1 MHTMP
6 MKSIKEILTEKARN
20 NPKAR
25 YNRHEYQAY
34 GNMLAEELKD
44 EEHRSLYIKF
54 AKTVNRGL
62 LDAARDFIKG
72 TGKLKSGSKARL
84 FMWKLKELRLKQ
96 KEKEATL
103 KLEQQT
109 TK

>member
-6 MKSIKEILTEKARN
+6 MKSIKEILIEKAKT

-44 EEHRSLYIKF
+44 EDHRSLYIKF
-54 AKTVNRGL
+54 AKTINRGL
-62 LDAARDFIKG
+62 LDAARDFIKN

-84 FMWKLKELRLKQ
+84 FMWKLKDLRLKQ
-96 KEKEATL
+96 KEKEDAQ
-103 KLEQQT
+103 KLEQKT
-109 TK
+109 SK